1 MKLLFYTGL
10 LAALVLPVFGATAA
24 DASSVEQQLMQMERD
39 YAKAIVKKDTATLD
53 KIFADD
59 YILVGADGKSMTK
72 AEGMAEVKS
81 GSLATQ
87 SIELGPMKVRVFG
100 DSAVVTGTDT
110 EKSSYEGK
118 DTSGKYAW
126 TDVWVMRQGHWQAVA
141 SQATKVEK

>member
-1 MKLLFYTGL
+1 MKTLHATGL
-10 LAALVLPVFGATAA
+10 LATLFLPFVVTAA
-24 DASSVEQQLMQMERD
+24 SDASSVEQKLMQMERD
-39 YAKAIVKKDTATLD
+39 YAVAIVKKDTATLD

-59 YILVGADGKSMTK
+59 YVNIGADGMSETK
-72 AEGMAEVKS
+72 AEGMAAVKS

-100 DSAVVTGTDT
+100 NSAVVTGSDT

-126 TDVWVMRQGHWQAVA
+126 TDVWVMRKGQWQAVA
-141 SQATKVEK
+141 SQATKLEK